1 MDWGALIDIV
11 VIPLAFIVG
20 RYSRRYEVLRV
31 RRRYKQDVGDF
42 IRGR

>member
-1 MDWGALIDIV
+1 MDWAALVGIIA
-11 VIPLAFIVG
+11 IPLAFFAG